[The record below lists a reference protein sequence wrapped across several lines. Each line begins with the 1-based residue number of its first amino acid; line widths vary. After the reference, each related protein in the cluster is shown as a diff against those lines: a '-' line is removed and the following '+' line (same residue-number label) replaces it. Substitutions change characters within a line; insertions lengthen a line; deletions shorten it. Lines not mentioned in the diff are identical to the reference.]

1 MDSVDADR
9 LDRMIKC
16 VREADTTEVLGMFLD
31 GRVPSADVGELADWC
46 AFEHGGILV
55 FPESVL
61 DVCEWLA
68 RRGFRVTD
76 TVPSVVVRD
85 RLCWRYRCA
94 TNAVPVMIV
103 HGIDATPSGAGRQIE
118 VFVLPQP
125 FRAALPAELPT
136 RERREE
142 NETHLA
148 LRVCDPGADRLRQL
162 CELVVDLGTMRPDG
176 GGYNPG
182 EESGAGGRSMLYFA
196 APHRA
201 ACGAWV
207 HRIEL
212 FWSGDHRAILDM
224 HLATR
229 TQCSVHAPA
238 SRDSCYLR
246 TQCAAGCCTP
256 AAAWPP
262 PNLST
267 PPPSG

>member
-1 MDSVDADR
+1 MDPVDADR

-16 VREADTTEVLGMFLD
+16 VREADTADVLGMFLD
-31 GRVPSADVGELADWC
+31 GRAPPADVGRLADWC

-61 DVCEWLA
+61 DVREWLA
-68 RRGFRVTD
+68 WRRFRVTD
-76 TVPSVVVRD
+76 AVPSVVVRD
-85 RLCWRYRCA
+85 RLCLRYRCTA
-94 TNAVPVMIV
+94 DTAPVTIV
-103 HGIDATPSGAGRQIE
+103 HGVDTTPGGTGRQVE

-136 RERREE
+136 RERREA

-148 LRVCDPGADRLRQL
+148 LRVRDPGADRLRQL
-162 CELVVDLGTMRPDG
+162 CELVADLGIMRPDG
-176 GGYNPG
+176 GGHNPG
-182 EESGAGGRSMLYFA
+182 EESGAGGRSVLYFA

-212 FWSGDHRAILDM
+212 FCSGDHRAILDM

-229 TQCSVHAPA
+229 TRPV
-238 SRDSCYLR
+238 
-246 TQCAAGCCTP
+246 
-256 AAAWPP
+256 
-262 PNLST
+262 
-267 PPPSG
+267 